1 MQQVFASNSYHL
13 MHQTYKDTQS
23 NHFQNIGDLECF
35 GACLSEKMKVGD
47 RDTQE
52 LLRWLLL
59 RGLHLRLLKLLL
71 LLRKY
76 LLEFQKRD
84 SLQNTYCMHMHSI
97 RIMHAQEMEGDDEIY
112 SHVWMDAW
120 KT

>member
-35 GACLSEKMKVGD
+35 GACLSEKRMVGD

-52 LLRWLLL
+52 LLLHWLLL
-59 RGLHLRLLKLLL
+59 GSAPPSPKLAAAPLKVLAPI
-71 LLRKY
+71 
-76 LLEFQKRD
+76 LE
-84 SLQNTYCMHMHSI
+84 
-97 RIMHAQEMEGDDEIY
+97 A
-112 SHVWMDAW
+112 
-120 KT
+120 

>member
-23 NHFQNIGDLECF
+23 NHFQNIGDLECS
-35 GACLSEKMKVGD
+35 GACLLEKMKVGD

-59 RGLHLRLLKLLL
+59 RGPAPPSPKLAATPPEVL
-71 LLRKY
+71 
-76 LLEFQKRD
+76 
-84 SLQNTYCMHMHSI
+84 
-97 RIMHAQEMEGDDEIY
+97 A
-112 SHVWMDAW
+112 
-120 KT
+120 